1 MTDTIAAPD
10 SATLPDR
17 PRPRTVAISDRYEK
31 SEGESYLTGL
41 QALVR
46 ILFEHDR
53 MDRRRGLDTRTLV
66 SGYEGSPLAG
76 YDLELQRQS
85 QLLEQHH
92 IVFRPSVNEELGVNA
107 VQGSQLASVIG
118 TSTCDGVV
126 GVWYGKAPGLDRA
139 SDAIRHANLGGAS
152 PTGGV
157 LALVGDDSIAKSSTV
172 PSSSEVAMAEVGMTV
187 LAPADPQDVLEL
199 GLHGIEL
206 SRFCGLW
213 TGLKVATNVADGG
226 MTVSVPDP
234 LIEPV
239 VPDNSVE
246 GSPYVHQVSAHFVQP
261 TLGRLER
268 SALVTRPELALRY
281 ARANRLNRVAGDA
294 AARVGFV
301 AAGATW
307 LDTLEALSLRGV
319 DLADA
324 SCGVRVLK
332 LGMISPLDHEQIRSF
347 AAGLDAIVVVE
358 EKRAFIELGV
368 KDALYGLPDAPR
380 VVGRRGLD
388 NAPLLRPDSDLPP
401 DLIAAAVT
409 PVLDQFGVR
418 LSRPPVS
425 PAPPRPRPSAP
436 IMLPMLNRTPYFCSG
451 CPHNRSTQVPA
462 GSLVGAGIGCSALAS
477 FVDPERVGDIIGLCQ
492 MGGEGAAW
500 VRMSPFV
507 AENHVFQNLGDGTY
521 HHSGS
526 LAVRAAV
533 AGGVNITY
541 KLLYNDTVAMTG
553 GQRAVGKM
561 GVPSIAA
568 ELLAEGVKRVIVT
581 TEDLR
586 RQAPH
591 RGRRAPPRSTRGDPG
606 GARCHPRRHG
616 ADP

>member
-246 GSPYVHQVSAHFVQP
+246 GSP
-261 TLGRLER
+261 
-268 SALVTRPELALRY
+268 
-281 ARANRLNRVAGDA
+281 
-294 AARVGFV
+294 
-301 AAGATW
+301 
-307 LDTLEALSLRGV
+307 
-319 DLADA
+319 
-324 SCGVRVLK
+324 
-332 LGMISPLDHEQIRSF
+332 M
-347 AAGLDAIVVVE
+347 
-358 EKRAFIELGV
+358 
-368 KDALYGLPDAPR
+368 
-380 VVGRRGLD
+380 
-388 NAPLLRPDSDLPP
+388 
-401 DLIAAAVT
+401 
-409 PVLDQFGVR
+409 
-418 LSRPPVS
+418 
-425 PAPPRPRPSAP
+425 
-436 IMLPMLNRTPYFCSG
+436 
-451 CPHNRSTQVPA
+451 
-462 GSLVGAGIGCSALAS
+462 
-477 FVDPERVGDIIGLCQ
+477 
-492 MGGEGAAW
+492 
-500 VRMSPFV
+500 
-507 AENHVFQNLGDGTY
+507 
-521 HHSGS
+521 
-526 LAVRAAV
+526 
-533 AGGVNITY
+533 
-541 KLLYNDTVAMTG
+541 
-553 GQRAVGKM
+553 
-561 GVPSIAA
+561 
-568 ELLAEGVKRVIVT
+568 
-581 TEDLR
+581 
-586 RQAPH
+586 
-591 RGRRAPPRSTRGDPG
+591 
-606 GARCHPRRHG
+606 
-616 ADP
+616 